1 MAYALIAVALVGG
14 WLFCLLDVLTSDER
28 DVRLLP
34 KSVWLLI
41 ALLGFVLGSVLWLLA
56 GRPRG
61 RSMES
66 VLWPPGAEFG
76 SDRHP
81 DAPKGPDDDPAFL
94 RDLNR
99 RIRGDD

>member
-1 MAYALIAVALVGG
+1 MPYALIAAVLVAG

-28 DVRLLP
+28 EVRLLP

-41 ALLGFVLGSVLWLLA
+41 TLLGFVVGAVLWVLA

-61 RSMES
+61 RSLES
-66 VLWPPGAEFG
+66 ALWPPGTR
-76 SDRHP
+76 SVPHP

-94 RDLNR
+94 RTLDR
-99 RIRGDD
+99 RIHGDD

>member
-1 MAYALIAVALVGG
+1 MAYALIAVVLVGG

-28 DVRLLP
+28 QVRLLP
-34 KSVWLLI
+34 KPVWLLI

-61 RSMES
+61 RRLES
-66 VLWPPGAEFG
+66 VLLPPGAGF
-76 SDRHP
+76 DRHP

-94 RDLNR
+94 HALSR
-99 RIRGDD
+99 RIHGDD

>member
-1 MAYALIAVALVGG
+1 MAYALIAVVLVAG

-28 DVRLLP
+28 EVRLLP

-41 ALLGFVLGSVLWLLA
+41 ALLGFVLGAVLWLLA

-66 VLWPPGAEFG
+66 VLWPPGAQ

-94 RDLNR
+94 NALTR
-99 RIRGDD
+99 RIRGDN